1 MRGAIA
7 LGAVIAAIAASGC
20 AQAQDKQ
27 ARTESGGPTVQR
39 DYQVGA
45 FERIEVAG
53 HYEVDVR
60 TGSAPSVHATGP
72 EKDIERLV
80 VEVKGDRL
88 LIHPRKERGFHMN
101 WSSNEPTRIAVTV
114 PKLSGAAIAGSG
126 GIKVDRVA
134 SESFK
139 GEIGGSGDLVVGAIE
154 AGAVELSIAG
164 SGNINAAGKARTAE
178 YNIAGSGD
186 ISAARL
192 VSETADVSIAGSGN
206 VAANATATASVN
218 MVGSGD
224 VEMSGGAK
232 CTVSKPGSGDVRC
245 L

>member
-7 LGAVIAAIAASGC
+7 LVAVIAAIAASGC
-20 AQAQDKQ
+20 AQAQNKQ

-39 DYQVGA
+39 DYPVGA
-45 FERIEVAG
+45 FEQIEVAG
-53 HYEVDVR
+53 HYDVDVR

-72 EKDIERLV
+72 QKDIERLV

-114 PKLSGAAIAGSG
+114 PRLSGAAVAGSG

-134 SESFK
+134 SDKFK
-139 GEIGGSGDLVVGAIE
+139 GEIAGSGDLGVGTIE

-164 SGNINAAGKARTAE
+164 SGSINASGKARSVN
-178 YNIAGSGD
+178 YSIAGSGD
-186 ISAARL
+186 IEAEGL

-206 VAANATATASVN
+206 VTANATSTASVST
-218 MVGSGD
+218 VGSGD

-232 CTVSKPGSGDVRC
+232 CTVSKHGSGDVRC